1 MLAPSPHTPIDYM
14 VIGHLTRDLTP
25 SGPRMGG
32 TAAYSGLT
40 ARALGMK
47 VGVITSCANDFDRSL
62 LNGIPMINKP
72 TEQST
77 TFENVYTQHGRVQ
90 FTTYQ
95 SPMLDYSLV
104 PEIWKNSPIVHLGP
118 IAQEVDPNLSRC
130 FPNSLLVVTPQGF
143 LRTWDIAGKVSPCD
157 WPEFR
162 YVLGYS
168 EIAILSV
175 EDVQADEERIEELAS
190 AAKILVVTDG
200 PGGCRVFW
208 NGDVRRFVPP
218 EWDEVDATGAG
229 DIFATSYFFRYMN
242 TRDPWESARFATQ
255 LAAHSVLRL
264 GMQGVPTREE
274 INSCLLEVL

>member
-1 MLAPSPHTPIDYM
+1 MLSPTPLAPIDYL

-40 ARALGMK
+40 ARALGLK

-72 TEQST
+72 TEHST

-90 FTTYQ
+90 FTTRQ
-95 SPMLDYSLV
+95 APMLDYSLV
-104 PEIWKNSPIVHLGP
+104 PDIWKNSPIVHLGP
-118 IAQEVDPNLSRC
+118 IAQEVDPNLSRF

-143 LRTWDIAGKVSPCD
+143 LRTWDIGGKVSPCD

-175 EDVQADEERIEELAS
+175 EDVQTDEERIEELAS

-208 NGDVRRFVPP
+208 NGDMRRFVPP

-229 DIFATSYFFRYMN
+229 DIFATSYFFRYLY

-255 LAAHSVLRL
+255 LAARSVLRP

-274 INSCLLEVL
+274 IKSCLLEVL